1 MQFKPITVIAVLL
14 LVVASLLVSGC
25 TTSNTSTAT
34 PTATATPT
42 VGAQATATVA
52 ATPDTRSLAA
62 GNLAGAIDAQ
72 YKSKDYTVNTP
83 FKVTKS
89 GDTIT
94 YTGIIT
100 DGPKVLTP
108 YKRDITIVLTPTRTS
123 ARTIYQ
129 TSIDAQKAKGYEEYL
144 TSNSSGS
151 SIYWIGYLGTTSSS
165 NPSTPKVYVII
176 NEPSSYSLYLP
187 GNPSTE
193 SLSTTSVKDY
203 FEVITT
209 YQTLAA

>member
-1 MQFKPITVIAVLL
+1 MQFKSITVIAVLL
-14 LVVASLLVSGC
+14 LVVASLSIAGC
-25 TTSNTSTAT
+25 TVSNTPTAT
-34 PTATATPT
+34 PTEPPTAQG
-42 VGAQATATVA
+42 VQATVA
-52 ATPDTRSLAA
+52 ATPDTSSLGA
-62 GNLAGAIDAQ
+62 GNLAGAISDR
-72 YKSKDYTVNTP
+72 YKSLNYAVNTP

-94 YTGIIT
+94 YTGVVT

-123 ARTIYQ
+123 ARSIYQ
-129 TSIDAQKAKGYEEYL
+129 TSVDAQKTKGYEEYL
-144 TSNSSGS
+144 SSNTSSSV
-151 SIYWIGYLGTTSSS
+151 YWIGLLGTTSSS
-165 NPSTPKVYVII
+165 NPSTPKIYVVI

-209 YQTLAA
+209 LQTLAA